1 MIVASIVIVGNRR
14 PLYVLKPS
22 VKKIAHIAIWLYI
35 YNIITVM
42 GHSIKTIPF
51 NTKGSIDKAKLQ
63 SRNIRRS
70 TLYAG
75 GRIISWS
82 NRLERV
88 KVVREGIPYGSLEEI
103 SKKLNSPVKLVLN
116 IVGMPQTTYNKKKAS
131 YSNLDSRDGEL
142 VVRISELI
150 DYGLDVFNLETEKFQ
165 RWLNKPNISLGGI
178 APIKFFDTISGI
190 DEVRFCLNRIEHGNF
205 A

>member
-1 MIVASIVIVGNRR
+1 
-14 PLYVLKPS
+14 
-22 VKKIAHIAIWLYI
+22 
-35 YNIITVM
+35 M